1 MSAPAKFLF
10 EIDFAPGAKTS
21 TTVPIAEHRTALA
34 EAEARGYRNGF
45 QAAEAEMR
53 ADTERRLAITL
64 EQMAQTLAG
73 LAQGLHGIEARLEAE
88 AVEVACAIAGKLA
101 PALIAREPLTELSA
115 LVTGNIR
122 HLLKAPH
129 IAVRL
134 GEALYEP
141 ARARLDTIARQ
152 AGFEG
157 RLVLLADPDIADGDC
172 RIEWADGGI
181 TRDRAAVEAAI
192 AETVGRF
199 IAARRNLADSLLKGA
214 EQ

>member
-1 MSAPAKFLF
+1 MNAPAKYLF
-10 EIDFAPGAKTS
+10 ELDFAPAPKAP
-21 TTVPIAEHRTALA
+21 TTVPISEHRSALA
-34 EAEARGYRNGF
+34 EAEARGYRSGF

-53 ADTERRLAITL
+53 ADTERRLAASL
-64 EQMAQTLAG
+64 EQMQHMLAG
-73 LAQGLHGIEARLEAE
+73 LAQGLQGVEARLEAE

-101 PALIAREPLTELSA
+101 PALIAREPLAELSV

-134 GEALYEP
+134 SEPLYEP

-199 IAARRNLADSLLKGA
+199 IAARRNVADGFLKGA
-214 EQ
+214 ET